1 MKKLM
6 ILSGVAL
13 LGLAGG
19 ALAQSAGDGPR
30 RGADTTRA
38 AVIQR
43 SDAAFARLDANGDD
57 GDLAKLLAFVKTQVA
72 ATSGDGAGRDELIS

>member
-43 SDAAFARLDANGDD
+43 SDAAFARLDANGD
-57 GDLAKLLAFVKTQVA
+57 GRFTARPA
-72 ATSGDGAGRDELIS
+72 AARADARAHVRAARRGQ